1 MRLAFEDTAKRQV
14 TRDKLERIGDLEATL
29 GVIAILIAGKVA
41 ELIAHIGDDGVGG
54 LDLDAR

>member
-1 MRLAFEDTAKRQV
+1 MREFEDAARLQV
-14 TRDKLERIGDLEATL
+14 AWNKLERIGDLEALL